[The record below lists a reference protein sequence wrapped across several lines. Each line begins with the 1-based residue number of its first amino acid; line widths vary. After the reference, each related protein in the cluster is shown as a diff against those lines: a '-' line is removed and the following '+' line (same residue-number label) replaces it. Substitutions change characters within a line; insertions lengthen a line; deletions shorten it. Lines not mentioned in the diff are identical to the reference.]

1 ATLYFG
7 TWRLFVSGDTG
18 ESWSAPAG
26 DMDLTKGITPK
37 GRDVLTAIGVSA
49 SDTSVI
55 YTGSLMGR
63 AMRSSDSGVT
73 WTDIT
78 AGLPDRSI
86 TGVAVDP
93 ADPATAFVTLS
104 GFGSSHVFRTTD
116 AGATWSDRGNG
127 LPDVPANTLMIDPV
141 DPNTIYVGTDIGAFR
156 STDRGQ
162 QWQDF
167 NRGLPP
173 VIVHQFAGQPDGG
186 VIQVATYGR
195 GIYQT
200 TGNER
205 PVIRSAT
212 YDGKKRV
219 EISGTG
225 FGDSP
230 SVLINGQDKTGKIVS
245 V

>member
-1 ATLYFG
+1 
-7 TWRLFVSGDTG
+7 
-18 ESWSAPAG
+18 
-26 DMDLTKGITPK
+26 
-37 GRDVLTAIGVSA
+37 
-49 SDTSVI
+49 
-55 YTGSLMGR
+55 
-63 AMRSSDSGVT
+63 
-73 WTDIT
+73 
-78 AGLPDRSI
+78 
-86 TGVAVDP
+86 
-93 ADPATAFVTLS
+93 
-104 GFGSSHVFRTTD
+104 
-116 AGATWSDRGNG
+116 
-127 LPDVPANTLMIDPV
+127 VPANTLMIDPV
-141 DPNTIYVGTDIGAFR
+141 DPSTIYVGTDIGAFR

-230 SVLINGQDKTGKIVS
+230 SVLINGQDKTGKIVNVS
-245 V
+245 GTDIVVKAKAKKLGLLPGDNSIQVISNGISSGVFTLRL